1 MIKDNQ
7 KLLNRL
13 HVVLDAL
20 IIIFSYGVAWLI
32 RFKSGFFE
40 LSSWYLSLEQYMKLL
55 IYCSVIFNL
64 ILCVSFVHI
73 EAGARKTTGSMAHC
87 SGQHGRTYGLDF
99 IPVFRKDDGL
109 FP

>member
-1 MIKDNQ
+1 M
-7 KLLNRL
+7 
-13 HVVLDAL
+13 VSV
-20 IIIFSYGVAWLI
+20 
-32 RFKSGFFE
+32 SGAVYE
-40 LSSWYLSLEQYMKLL
+40 IADL
-55 IYCSVIFNL
+55 YCSVIFNL
-64 ILCVSFVHI
+64 IICVPFVHI

>member
-20 IIIFSYGVAWLI
+20 IIVFSYGVSWLI

-40 LSSWYLSLEQYMKLL
+40 LSSWYLSLEQYVKLL
-55 IYCSVIFNL
+55 ILYCSVVLNFV
-64 ILCVSFVHI
+64 LCVSFIHI
-73 EAGARKTTGSMAHC
+73 
-87 SGQHGRTYGLDF
+87 
-99 IPVFRKDDGL
+99 
-109 FP
+109 

>member
-1 MIKDNQ
+1 MSIVMRYSIIWKKIKLYLVRMGGKLIKDNQ

-20 IIIFSYGVAWLI
+20 IIVFSYGVSWLI

-55 IYCSVIFNL
+55 IYIVPL
-64 ILCVSFVHI
+64 
-73 EAGARKTTGSMAHC
+73 
-87 SGQHGRTYGLDF
+87 Y
-99 IPVFRKDDGL
+99 
-109 FP
+109 